1 MWTVN
6 RRNYVLPAVLA
17 LTCAGCRRDMQS
29 QPKYTPLALSG
40 FYPDGRAARPTPVG
54 AIATDEIDDSSP
66 AVTGAGNGSFLT
78 TIPMPVTADLLARGQ
93 DRFNI
98 FCSPCHGRTGDG
110 EGMVARQGLKQ
121 PADLNGDRVR
131 NAPPGYLYQVI
142 VNGYGAMGDYSYQIQ
157 SVRDR
162 WAIVA
167 YIRALELSRRAAL
180 ADVPI
185 GARPAL
191 EARR

>member
-1 MWTVN
+1 MN
-6 RRNYVLPAVLA
+6 RRNRILPALLA

-29 QPKYTPLALSG
+29 QPKYTPLAVSR
-40 FYPDGRAARPTPVG
+40 FYPDGRAARPTPLG

-66 AVTGAGNGSFLT
+66 AVTGSANGSFAT
-78 TIPMPVTADLLARGQ
+78 TIPMSITADLLQRGQ
-93 DRFNI
+93 DRFDI

-121 PADLNGDRVR
+121 PADLSGDRVR

-142 VNGYGAMGDYSYQIQ
+142 VNGYGAMADYSYQIQ

-167 YIRALELSRRAAL
+167 YIRALELSRRTSIN
-180 ADVPI
+180 DVPPTD
-185 GARPAL
+185 RPAL

>member
-1 MWTVN
+1 MN
-6 RRNYVLPAVLA
+6 RNCVIPALIA
-17 LTCAGCRRDMQS
+17 LVSVGCRRDMQT
-29 QPKYTPLALSG
+29 QPKYMPLSLSQ

-54 AIATDEIDDSSP
+54 AIAVDEIDDSSP
-66 AVTGAGNGSFLT
+66 EITGAANGSFLT
-78 TIPMPVTADLLARGQ
+78 TIPMPVSAVLLQRGQ
-93 DRFNI
+93 ERFNI

-110 EGMVARQGLKQ
+110 QGMVARQGLKQ

-142 VNGYGAMGDYSYQIQ
+142 VNGYGAMDDYSYQIQ

-167 YIRALELSRRAAL
+167 YIRALELSRRTSL
-180 ADVPI
+180 TDVPPED
-185 GARPAL
+185 RPAL
-191 EARR
+191 EGRR